1 VGRERAAT
9 LGSIVGKAPQ
19 EEAMASRDALLSEVY
34 ELALQNEMN
43 YFG

>member
-1 VGRERAAT
+1 MSSREET
-9 LGSIVGKAPQ
+9 
-19 EEAMASRDALLSEVY
+19 MASADALLNEVY